1 MKKQKANTNTKNDKN
16 GIKKLK
22 ELPNEKDFNFKG
34 KLTFK
39 AKNKKQE
46 KAMQLMEEKKI
57 TFLTGSWGSGKTFLA
72 VFYALKNLLEG
83 NINKIILLR
92 PIAVEEEEYMGYLS
106 GDMSQKIEPFM
117 LPYLD
122 EMNELIGKN
131 NVESLI
137 EKEQIVP
144 YSLAYLRGRNFKKTV
159 VILDEVQNASPKA
172 LKTVL
177 SRICDESKV
186 IIMGDKNQKDL
197 PVEKKSAIDI
207 LHYFSNSENIGMMDF
222 VEKDVVRS
230 EISKEILN
238 IFTKMESSDIIK
250 NSKDIVNKP
259 KKLVP
264 NNIDDIEV
272 YTTSRDY

>member
-1 MKKQKANTNTKNDKN
+1 MKKQKVVNKNTDKN
-16 GIKKLK
+16 GIKRIK
-22 ELPNEKDFNFKG
+22 ELPNEKDFTFKG
-34 KLTFK
+34 KLVFK

-46 KAMQLMEEKKI
+46 KAMRLMEEKTI

-72 VFYALKNLLEG
+72 VFYALKNLLED
-83 NINKIILLR
+83 NISKIILLR

-122 EMNELIGKN
+122 EMSELIGKA
-131 NVESLI
+131 NVENLI
-137 EKEQIVP
+137 EKEKIVP
-144 YSLAYLRGRNFKKTV
+144 YSLAYLRGRNFKNTV

-177 SRICDESKV
+177 SRICDQSKV
-186 IIMGDKNQKDL
+186 IVMGDKNQKDL
-197 PVEKKSAIDI
+197 PIDKKSAIDI
-207 LHYFSNSENIGMMDF
+207 IHYFSKSENMGIIDF
-222 VEKDVVRS
+222 IEKDVVRS

-238 IFTKMESSDIIK
+238 IFTKMESDDII
-250 NSKDIVNKP
+250 SKDIVNKP
-259 KKLVP
+259 KKLIP

>member
-1 MKKQKANTNTKNDKN
+1 MKKQKVVNKNTDKN
-16 GIKKLK
+16 GIKRIK
-22 ELPNEKDFNFKG
+22 ELPNEKDFTFKG
-34 KLTFK
+34 KLVFK

-46 KAMQLMEEKKI
+46 KAMRLMEEKTI

-72 VFYALKNLLEG
+72 VFYALKNLLED
-83 NINKIILLR
+83 NVSKIILLR

-122 EMNELIGKN
+122 EMSELIGKA
-131 NVESLI
+131 NVENLI
-137 EKEQIVP
+137 EKEKIVP
-144 YSLAYLRGRNFKKTV
+144 YSLAYLRGRNFKNTV

-177 SRICDESKV
+177 SRICDQSKV
-186 IIMGDKNQKDL
+186 IVMGDKNQKDL
-197 PVEKKSAIDI
+197 PIDKKSAIDI
-207 LHYFSNSENIGMMDF
+207 IHYFSKSENMGIIDF
-222 VEKDVVRS
+222 IEKDVVRS

-238 IFTKMESSDIIK
+238 IFTKMESDDIM
-250 NSKDIVNKP
+250 SKDIVNKP
-259 KKLVP
+259 KKLIP